1 MTIHLFDFNSEIDEF
16 PQNLQLEIE
25 NAAIKTLETL
35 FPSQRHGVSVLV
47 CDNQYIQE
55 LNRTYRGVD
64 KPTDV
69 LSFSDEY
76 VIPETDVINLGDI
89 AISYPM
95 AMQQS
100 LSAGYAVENELRLLV
115 VHGVLHLC
123 GFDHVDD
130 SDKVK
135 MWALQEKILRELG
148 NVPESIPK

>member
-1 MTIHLFDFNSEIDEF
+1 
-16 PQNLQLEIE
+16 
-25 NAAIKTLETL
+25 
-35 FPSQRHGVSVLV
+35 
-47 CDNQYIQE
+47 
-55 LNRTYRGVD
+55 
-64 KPTDV
+64 
-69 LSFSDEY
+69 
-76 VIPETDVINLGDI
+76 
-89 AISYPM
+89 M

-135 MWALQEKILRELG
+135 MWALQEKILGELG